1 MGKNFINRRVRCQ
14 YKTEEHRQLSM
25 NIFGWEIVS
34 TYTRAEAVAD
44 GVQVAIPQ
52 EISRE
57 AGIKFPVFITQ
68 KVYNKYVLVPEG
80 MDFQNEDGRLWDIL
94 YMFARQARN
103 SNSSV
108 IVFQFVCFLL
118 DNGDW
123 TIYERICEGN
133 RLLREVMLKAEIG
146 PLDIDDPSPAI
157 TIMVI
162 GED

>member
-1 MGKNFINRRVRCQ
+1 
-14 YKTEEHRQLSM
+14 M

-34 TYTRAEAVAD
+34 TYTRAEAVRD
-44 GVQVAIPQ
+44 GIQVAVPK

-57 AGIKFPVFITQ
+57 AGILHPVFLTRS
-68 KVYNKYVLVPEG
+68 VYDKYVRVPQG
-80 MDFQNEDGRLWDIL
+80 MDYQNEDGRLWDIL
-94 YMFARQARN
+94 YIFAMQARN

-108 IVFQFVCFLL
+108 IVFQFVCYLL

-123 TIYERICEGN
+123 TIYEKICEGN
-133 RLLREVMLKAEIG
+133 RLLREVSLKAEIG

-162 GED
+162 DED